1 MKYYVRNKGFSFEP
15 KIEPISEAI
24 KEFNVPSQS
33 ANSLEP
39 NLVDP
44 LDPLQLLI
52 KQKNF
57 RQEKYLE
64 LVKQFMEKHCEYE
77 FMQMISHND
86 IKAAYNNFIRNS
98 SDAVKNLNISFA
110 LTPKDIS
117 SLDNRFTYKRVHI
130 CKSCNNR
137 QFTGCCDEYH
147 IKNRTSL
154 YFMVNI
160 KLKEL

>member
-1 MKYYVRNKGFSFEP
+1 MKFCGRNKGFYIEP
-15 KIEPISEAI
+15 KIEPVNEPVIETPSSLI
-24 KEFNVPSQS
+24 KEPTN
-33 ANSLEP
+33 LE
-39 NLVDP
+39 LI
-44 LDPLQLLI
+44 I

-77 FMQMISHND
+77 FMNMISHNE

-98 SDAVKNLNISFA
+98 SDSVKNLNISFA
-110 LTPKDIS
+110 LSPKDIN

-130 CKSCNNR
+130 CKSCGNR

-154 YFMVNI
+154 YFMINI
-160 KLKEL
+160 KLREL